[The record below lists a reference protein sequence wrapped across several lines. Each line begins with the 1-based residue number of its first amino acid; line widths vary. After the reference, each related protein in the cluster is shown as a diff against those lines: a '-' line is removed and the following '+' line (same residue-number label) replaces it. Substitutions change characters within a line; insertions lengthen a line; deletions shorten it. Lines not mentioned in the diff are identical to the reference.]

1 MKHIL
6 AFAPCFILLI
16 SPLHSAEPF
25 FKKLACANQVFSTI
39 SGVGTPTKWV
49 KNKKLVS
56 SKLEEGGSVSVLVK
70 EKQSIVSVEKELFK
84 ARAVIKAPDCKIK
97 IKSFD
102 NDLKGFRDEN
112 LKKLVSKNKSGMIYL
127 WSPHMTISVQ
137 ELSEIFLA
145 RKKIKT
151 PFTILLDKN
160 ADMDLAKKMVS
171 DLKLPIDYLLTMNS
185 RKLEKFGV
193 TIHFP
198 SLVIYKN
205 GKLKKRVPGYTGVPG
220 IQDMIKEHL

>member
-6 AFAPCFILLI
+6 AIASCFILLI
-16 SPLHSAEPF
+16 SPLYSSEPF
-25 FKKLACANQVFSTI
+25 FKKLVCTNQVLATI
-39 SGVGTPTKWV
+39 NGIGTPIKWV
-49 KNKKLVS
+49 LNKKTVT

-70 EKQSIVSVEKELFK
+70 DKQSIVSVEKELFK
-84 ARAVIKAPDCKIK
+84 AKAIIEAPDCKIN

-102 NDLKGFRDEN
+102 NDLNGFKDEN
-112 LKKLVSKNKSGMIYL
+112 LKKLLSKNKNGIIYL

-145 RKKIKT
+145 RKKIKAH
-151 PFTILLDKN
+151 FTILLDKN
-160 ADMDLAKKMVS
+160 ADMNLAKKMVTK
-171 DLKLPIDYLLTMNS
+171 LKLPIDYLLKMNS
-185 RKLEKFGV
+185 RELEEFGL

-205 GKLKKRVPGYTGVPG
+205 GKLKKRIPGYTGVPG
-220 IQDMIKEHL
+220 IQSMIKEHL